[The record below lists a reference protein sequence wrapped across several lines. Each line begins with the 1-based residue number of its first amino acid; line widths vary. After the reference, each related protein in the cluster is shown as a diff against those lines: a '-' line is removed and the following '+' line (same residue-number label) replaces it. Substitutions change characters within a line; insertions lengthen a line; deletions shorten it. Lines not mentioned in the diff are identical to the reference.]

1 MRRITDKSRCA
12 WEWHNFNIEHWYHW
26 NQFRFYWVRIKNR
39 SCLSCNTTH
48 DPSETLIYFFDKN
61 LFLYNP
67 PIAKLYFSILLMLPA
82 LRYGNYKPCRFKYNW
97 RSTLIISQLLFAY
110 CRDAAMTQ
118 VRASSLYIMYDL
130 HVTRDLVFFYH
141 NLNLPLAN

>member
-26 NQFRFYWVRIKNR
+26 NQFRFYWVRIKTSIMSVMQYQIWSFWN
-39 SCLSCNTTH
+39 LN
-48 DPSETLIYFFDKN
+48 LFFDKN